1 MRHGDERWN
10 ITKNGA
16 SRQWSR
22 SPCSVSIALSAI
34 FCPNPPPNPGRYTVS
49 MQYTKLVFELRGA
62 VQYDLDSGQRVRLKN
77 TNTVDV
83 SSREHARRGAM
94 RVTCQPR

>member
-34 FCPNPPPNPGRYTVS
+34 FCPNPPPNPSRYTVS
-49 MQYTKLVFELRGA
+49 MQDTKLVFELRGA
-62 VQYDLDSGQRVRLKN
+62 VQYDLDSGQRDRLKKA
-77 TNTVDV
+77 NTVDV
-83 SSREHARRGAM
+83 SSQEHARRGAL
-94 RVTCQPR
+94 RVTCRPR

>member
-1 MRHGDERWN
+1 MRHGDERSN

-34 FCPNPPPNPGRYTVS
+34 FCPNTPPNPSRYTVS
-49 MQYTKLVFELRGA
+49 MQYAKLVFELRGA
-62 VQYDLDSGQRVRLKN
+62 VQYDLDSGRQDRLKN
-77 TNTVDV
+77 ANTVDIPAV
-83 SSREHARRGAM
+83 RSMRAGAR
-94 RVTCQPR
+94 